1 MGQTAQGD
9 YANIW
14 LRRADTMILATA
26 EALDAVDPLAQWRA
40 KFVCPPGV
48 IYLDGNSLGQLPHA
62 TVTAGADVM
71 SRAWGQR
78 LIRSWN
84 EGWIDA
90 PQRVGAMIAPL
101 IGASADEVIA
111 ADSTSVNLYKLIVAA
126 LRLNPSRN
134 VVVSEAGNFPTD
146 LHVAEGAVAA
156 VAGAQLKVVQRGA
169 LAEALGDDT
178 ALLLLTHVHYKTAE
192 RFDMAA
198 WTKAAHDAGAPVCWD
213 LSHSVGAVAVELNAA
228 GADMAVGCGYK
239 YLNGGPGA
247 PAFIYVPTRWQEK
260 LDNPL
265 SGWMG
270 HAAPFEFADGYEAAA
285 GMKRWLTGTPSVLG
299 LAALEAGLTLWQ
311 NIDFAQI
318 EAKSAALWDI
328 LYAAGTAIG
337 LECITPTDP
346 TKRGS
351 HISFRHPNA
360 YEIVQAMIARGVIG
374 DFRDPDIL
382 RFGLTP
388 LTLSHVDV
396 WQAGQIMRD
405 IVDSGEW
412 QKPEF
417 AVRNAVT

>member
-1 MGQTAQGD
+1 M
-9 YANIW
+9 N
-14 LRRADTMILATA
+14 LADA
-26 EALDAVDPLAQWRA
+26 ESLDAADPLAGYRER
-40 KFVCPPGV
+40 FVQPEGV
-48 IYLDGNSLGQLPHA
+48 IYLDGNSLGCLPKA
-62 TVTAGADVM
+62 TVSAGADVM
-71 SRAWGQR
+71 ERAWGQR

-101 IGASADEVIA
+101 IGADLDDVIA

-126 LRLNPSRN
+126 LRLDPLRN

-156 VAGAQLKVVQRGA
+156 VPGAKLRVVERGA
-169 LAEALGDDT
+169 LADALDEET
-178 ALLLLTHVHYKTAE
+178 ALLLLTHVHYKSAA
-192 RFDMAA
+192 RFDMTA
-198 WTKAAHDAGAPVCWD
+198 WTKRAHDVGALVCWD
-213 LSHSVGAVAVELNAA
+213 LSHSAGAVAVQLN
-228 GADMAVGCGYK
+228 GAEADLAVGCGYK

-247 PAFIYVPTRWQEK
+247 PAFLFVAKRWQDR
-260 LDNPL
+260 LQNPL

-299 LAALEAGLTLWQ
+299 LAALESGLKVWDGLQ
-311 NIDFAQI
+311 LAQV

-328 LYAAGTAIG
+328 FHAAGTAAG
-337 LECITPTDP
+337 LECVTPTDP
-346 TKRGS
+346 SQRGS
-351 HISFRHPNA
+351 HISFRHPHA
-360 YEIVQAMIARGVIG
+360 YEIVQALIARGVIG

-388 LTLSHVDV
+388 LTLSHADV
-396 WQAGQIMRD
+396 WCAGEMMCD
-405 IVDSGEW
+405 IIDSGEYSR
-412 QKPEF
+412 PEF

>member
-1 MGQTAQGD
+1 MT
-9 YANIW
+9 
-14 LRRADTMILATA
+14 LAAA
-26 EALDAVDPLAQWRA
+26 EALDAADPLAGYRDR
-40 KFVCPPGV
+40 FVQPEGV
-48 IYLDGNSLGQLPHA
+48 IYLDGNSLGCLPKA
-62 TVTAGADVM
+62 TIAAGADVM
-71 SRAWGQR
+71 DRAWGQR

-101 IGASADEVIA
+101 IGADADEVIA

-126 LRLNPSRN
+126 LRVDPARN

-146 LHVAEGAVAA
+146 LHIAEGAVAA
-156 VAGAQLKVVQRGA
+156 VAGAELRVVERRA

-198 WTKAAHDAGAPVCWD
+198 WTKAAHDAGALVCWD
-213 LSHSVGAVAVELNAA
+213 LSHSAGAVAVELTAA
-228 GADMAVGCGYK
+228 GADLAVGCGYK

-247 PAFIYVPTRWQEK
+247 PAFLYVAKRWQER
-260 LDNPL
+260 LHNPL

-299 LAALEAGLTLWQ
+299 LGALESGLKLWDGLQ
-311 NIDFAQI
+311 LAQV
-318 EAKSAALWDI
+318 EAKSAALWGI
-328 LYAAGTAIG
+328 FHAAGMAAG
-337 LECITPTDP
+337 LECVTPADP
-346 TKRGS
+346 AKRGS
-351 HISFRHPNA
+351 HISFRHKHA
-360 YEIVQAMIARGVIG
+360 YEIVQAVIARGVIG

-388 LTLSHVDV
+388 LTLSHIDV
-396 WQAGQIMRD
+396 WRAGEMMRG
-405 IVDSGEW
+405 IIESGEYRR
-412 QKPEF
+412 PEF

>member
-1 MGQTAQGD
+1 MTLEQAQVPKH
-9 YANIW
+9 I
-14 LRRADTMILATA
+14 I
-26 EALDAVDPLAQWRA
+26 ALDAADPLAGYRER
-40 KFVCPPGV
+40 FVLPDGV
-48 IYLDGNSLGQLPHA
+48 IYLDGNSLGCLPKA
-62 TVTAGADVM
+62 TIAASADVM

-101 IGASADEVIA
+101 IGAAANEVIA

-126 LRLNPSRN
+126 LRLDPTRN

-146 LHVAEGAVAA
+146 LHVAEGAVAS
-156 VAGAQLKVVQRGA
+156 VAGARLKVVQRSA
-169 LAEALGDDT
+169 LAEALGNDT

-198 WTKAAHDAGAPVCWD
+198 WTKAAHDAGALVCWD
-213 LSHSVGAVAVELNAA
+213 LSHSAGALAIGLGVA

-247 PAFIYVPTRWQEK
+247 PAFIYVATCWQNR

-270 HAAPFEFADGYEAAA
+270 HAAPFEFADGYEPAA
-285 GMKRWLTGTPSVLG
+285 GMKRWLTGTPSILG

-311 NIDFAQI
+311 DIDLAQI
-318 EAKSAALWDI
+318 ESKSAALWDI

-337 LECITPTDP
+337 LDCITPTDP

-396 WQAGQIMRD
+396 WQAGQMMRD
-405 IVDSGEW
+405 IVESGEW
-412 QKPEF
+412 RKPEF